1 MFFGKK
7 KDKKLSNIA
16 MMDSKVSESYVEEK
30 VTKIQDHEIELVMDN
45 EEAISKKLS
54 NAGPLRKYA
63 ELGKIMFAMLK
74 DVKKGKYPHVPWFT
88 IATIAVDTNITTTIA
103 IVVTILVTVNS
114 SRVTSTSSRKA
125 SLCCRFRDRRHAR
138 AITWVLVRRYF
149 RSSCPFR
156 LHGAVLANG
165 KVIWQCSCILMVVF
179 ANNAC
184 STLWP
189 KENK

>member
-54 NAGPLRKYA
+54 NASPLRKYA

-74 DVKKGKYPHVPWFT
+74 DVKKGNYPNVPWFT
-88 IATIAVDTNITTTIA
+88 IATIAVALLYVFNPLD
-103 IVVTILVTVNS
+103 LVPDFIPGIGYIDD
-114 SRVTSTSSRKA
+114 
-125 SLCCRFRDRRHAR
+125 L
-138 AITWVLVRRYF
+138 
-149 RSSCPFR
+149 
-156 LHGAVLANG
+156 AVLSIG
-165 KVIWQCSCILMVVF
+165 MGWIETDLHKYLDWRL
-179 ANNAC
+179 
-184 STLWP
+184 
-189 KENK
+189 KEGESKSA